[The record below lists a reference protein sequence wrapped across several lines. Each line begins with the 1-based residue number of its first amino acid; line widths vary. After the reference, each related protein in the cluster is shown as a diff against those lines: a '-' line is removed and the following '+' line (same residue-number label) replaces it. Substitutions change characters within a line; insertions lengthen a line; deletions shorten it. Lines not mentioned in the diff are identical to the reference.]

1 MSNIIFIALYVL
13 TTSSGLVL
21 LKLSTASGFPVAL
34 VDGRLSFNFNLLS
47 VLGILLYGLSFLLYF
62 YLISKFNLGYII
74 PLTTALVYIMI
85 FVASYFI
92 FHEVFTVLKI
102 AGISLILIG
111 LMLLNFNK

>member
-13 TTSSGLVL
+13 ATSSGLIL

-47 VLGILLYGLSFLLYF
+47 VIGIVLYGLSFLLYF

-85 FVASYFI
+85 FVASYFV
-92 FHEVFTVLKI
+92 FHEVFTILKI
-102 AGISLILIG
+102 TGITLIIGGLIL
-111 LMLLNFNK
+111 LNLGK